1 MTTKIPKKQN
11 KLQLHNFWYRKD
23 RQDVLESL
31 KTSPGLWARYRSLE
45 QNIEWQEWFIDF
57 LSGEKVMPI
66 LYDSFFKRLFHPD
79 IHPERLSSLLSSILG
94 KKVKVLKILSNEDV
108 MIDGGAL
115 IIMDI
120 VVELE
125 DGSIANVEVQK
136 IPYLFPAERMS
147 CYSSDLLIR
156 QYSRVK
162 GEKGASFTYGD
173 LKKVYTIV
181 FFEKTTEEFKDDN
194 LHGNYIH
201 TGRTTF
207 NTGLNLELLQEY
219 YIIALDVFKKNIYP
233 KVRENADYMQTA
245 WLSLLTTNTLSDA
258 EELLNNY
265 PCMED
270 ILRDMAEYLH
280 KPKEVLGMFSDALRQ
295 LDKNTELY
303 MIEIL
308 EKKNKELLDTYNT
321 LQNKNSDLQNKNSD
335 LQSENSNLQ
344 NEIAT
349 LKNEKTSMQNKADA
363 MQKKIDELNQQLN
376 MYKNNS

>member
-1 MTTKIPKKQN
+1 MLGTKGLLSDYISKRSETMTTIKPN
-11 KLQLHNFWYRKD
+11 KLQLHSFWHKTD
-23 RQDVLESL
+23 RQYVLESL
-31 KTSPGLWARYRSLE
+31 KASPGLWAGYRSLE
-45 QNIEWQEWFIDF
+45 QNSEWQEWFIDF
-57 LSGEKVMPI
+57 LSGEKIMPI

-94 KKVKVLKILSNEDV
+94 KNVKVLQILSNEDV

-115 IIMDI
+115 VIMDS

-156 QYSRVK
+156 QYSRVI
-162 GEKGASFTYGD
+162 GVKGASFTYGD

-181 FFEKTTEEFKDDN
+181 FFEKTTSDFKAEN
-194 LHGNYIH
+194 LQGSYIH
-201 TGRTTF
+201 IGRTAF
-207 NTGLNLELLQEY
+207 DTGLNLELLQEY

-321 LQNKNSDLQNKNSD
+321 LQ
-335 LQSENSNLQ
+335 SENSNLQ
-344 NEIAT
+344 TKNSSLRNENSN
-349 LKNEKTSMQNKADA
+349 LQN
-363 MQKKIDELNQQLN
+363 
-376 MYKNNS
+376 